1 MLSTCAP
8 GHTLESEARRHEGIL
23 PSFLSTSEPSTC
35 RPGTENL
42 VVGALIEHVL
52 DQRSVGAFRAL
63 VLAQLRAAVEAA
75 VCHAFLVAV
84 NVAERELAEE
94 VARRRE
100 RGGGEALGALGEKS
114 GVRGG
119 GARYGEGGVQG
130 ARHEADVVNHVHVVM
145 L

>member
-1 MLSTCAP
+1 MKL
-8 GHTLESEARRHEGIL
+8 EARRREGIL
-23 PSFLSTSEPSTC
+23 PSFLSTSEPSIC
-35 RPGTENL
+35 RLGTEKP
-42 VVGALIEHVL
+42 VVEALIEHVL
-52 DQRSVGAFRAL
+52 DQRSVGAFRVR
-63 VLAQLRAAVEAA
+63 VLAQLRAAVEAV

-114 GVRGG
+114 GVCGD